1 MIIASICKRSQIVLH
16 FPNTSMTRHEVLK
29 LCRLRFVD
37 FISRPKECYH
47 SISCLMFA
55 VECRPKV
62 AKKKLCPNAWG
73 SKKRLDMISRPT
85 RPKFSRPKTFQG
97 VSRFLIFLLLVWLTF
112 QSKLPTSK
120 IQIEEKFL
128 QQLNSKC
135 LENDNSSC
143 VMAKLL
149 SYMNKMLK
157 KPSFSIGKRI
167 TLLQTRS
174 VWLFHFHRSLD

>member
-1 MIIASICKRSQIVLH
+1 MIIASICKRPQIVLH
-16 FPNTSMTRHEVLK
+16 FQDTSRSGKIMPPSFRWFYLSAQGMLPLNLMSHVRSGMSTQ
-29 LCRLRFVD
+29 
-37 FISRPKECYH
+37 
-47 SISCLMFA
+47 SCQ
-55 VECRPKV
+55 
-62 AKKKLCPNAWG
+62 KKLWTNAWG

-85 RPKFSRPKTFQG
+85 RPKFSCPKYIP
-97 VSRFLIFLLLVWLTF
+97 RRIPFLIFLLLVWLTF
-112 QSKLPTSK
+112 QSKVPTSK